1 MGIGLKINADTQPFE
16 TQAKAA
22 AKKVS
27 SSVTSTIKVSAD
39 GKSVTQL
46 NKTLEKTVDDTGKVT
61 SKMQAFNSDTGQVT
75 TTVKQS
81 STAVKGLGEDF
92 VDTLGKVAK
101 FGAVTAVI
109 GAFTAAISTSIQMV
123 KEYDDALTEFKKVS
137 DLTGDSLQ
145 EYSDKLA
152 DMGEKTGSTVTDMV
166 SASTEFKKSGYSD
179 SDAAQLASIAEMYRN
194 IADEEIGAGE
204 SATFIISQMKSF
216 GDTAQEAQHIIDGVN
231 EVNKLA
237 FE

>member
-1 MGIGLKINADTQPFE
+1 MLQQEINIKSSPKVLAEGRWWHMGIGLKINADTQPFE

-61 SKMQAFNSDTGQVT
+61 SKMQAFNSATGQVT

-109 GAFTAAISTSIQMV
+109 GAFTAAIAEAAKTV
-123 KEYDDALTEFKKVS
+123 KDFDDAIVDYEKVS
-137 DLTGDSLQ
+137 NLSGQALDDYTQ
-145 EYSDKLA
+145 KL
-152 DMGEKTGSTVTDMV
+152 GELGATVARTRKPIMC
-166 SASTEFKKSGYSD
+166 
-179 SDAAQLASIAEMYRN
+179 
-194 IADEEIGAGE
+194 
-204 SATFIISQMKSF
+204 
-216 GDTAQEAQHIIDGVN
+216 VN
-231 EVNKLA
+231 V
-237 FE
+237 

>member
-61 SKMQAFNSDTGQVT
+61 SKMQAFNSATGQVT

>member
-61 SKMQAFNSDTGQVT
+61 TKMQAFNSATGQVT

-109 GAFTAAISTSIQMV
+109 GAFTAAIAEAAKTV
-123 KEYDDALTEFKKVS
+123 KDFDDAIVDYEKVS
-137 DLTGDSLQ
+137 NLSGQALDDYTQ
-145 EYSDKLA
+145 KL
-152 DMGEKTGSTVTDMV
+152 GELGATVARTRKPIMC
-166 SASTEFKKSGYSD
+166 
-179 SDAAQLASIAEMYRN
+179 
-194 IADEEIGAGE
+194 
-204 SATFIISQMKSF
+204 
-216 GDTAQEAQHIIDGVN
+216 VN
-231 EVNKLA
+231 V
-237 FE
+237 